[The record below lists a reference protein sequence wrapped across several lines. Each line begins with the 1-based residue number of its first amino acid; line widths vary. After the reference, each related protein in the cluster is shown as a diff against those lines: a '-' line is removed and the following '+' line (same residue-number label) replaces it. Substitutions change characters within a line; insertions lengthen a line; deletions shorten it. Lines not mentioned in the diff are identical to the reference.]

1 MRIAG
6 FQGILY
12 GVVLITM
19 FLGADSQN
27 IVFAQ
32 NKTEF
37 ASQPKTAEN
46 KTMND
51 STTAVTEKPVKFY
64 QVLEKILRRRGLKK
78 EDICNEEDVVQM
90 RILHEYGAIFVAG
103 KSAEPPPK
111 CMFTSAV
118 EVEGFQQRIFK
129 AAAEIEGTRIE
140 LQTIAMRELLKARE
154 KAVQKDL
161 SITPRGGAEAA
172 RRSFEDTLR
181 LWKSRFEP
189 ACRYWLKAGRLT
201 ASEVKKLKSLPIKE
215 QVREVLELEKQGIYF
230 NTRFDNSILYSV
242 AAPGTSQ
249 HLSLLALDVEEF
261 ENEKVRKI
269 LARYGWFRTVQND
282 TPHFT
287 FLGRQKRD
295 LKKLG
300 LKKIE
305 TKDGEF
311 WIPNVD

>member
-1 MRIAG
+1 MRIAKPG
-6 FQGILY
+6 GILY
-12 GVVLITM
+12 GIVLM
-19 FLGADSQN
+19 VMLLGGNFQKP
-27 IVFAQ
+27 VFAQ

-37 ASQPKTAEN
+37 ASPLKTAEN

-51 STTAVTEKPVKFY
+51 STIDGVASKPAKFY

-78 EDICNEEDVVQM
+78 EDICNQSDAVQM

-103 KSAEPPPK
+103 KAVEPPPV
-111 CMFTSAV
+111 CMFTGAADV
-118 EVEGFQQRIFK
+118 EAFQQRIFK
-129 AAAEIEGTRIE
+129 AAADIDGTRIE

-154 KAVQKDL
+154 KAAEKNL

-189 ACRYWLKAGRLT
+189 ACEYWLKAGRLT
-201 ASEVKKLKSLPIKE
+201 SEQVAKLKSLPIKQ

-230 NTRFDNSILYSV
+230 NTRFDDSILYSV

-249 HLSLLALDVEEF
+249 HLSLLALDVAEF

-269 LARYGWFRTVQND
+269 LARHGWFRTVQND

-287 FLGRQKRD
+287 FLGRRKKK

-305 TKDGEF
+305 TAAGEF
-311 WIPNVD
+311 WIPDI

>member
-27 IVFAQ
+27 IFFAQ

-37 ASQPKTAEN
+37 ASQPIAAEN

-51 STTAVTEKPVKFY
+51 STTTVTEKPVKFH

-78 EDICNEEDVVQM
+78 QDICNEEDAVQM

-181 LWKSRFEP
+181 LCKSRFEP

-230 NTRFDNSILYSV
+230 NTRFDDSILYSV

-249 HLSLLALDVEEF
+249 HLSLLALDVAEF

-269 LARYGWFRTVQND
+269 LALYGWFRTVQND
-282 TPHFT
+282 MPHFT